1 MSVTNLKRIA
11 LAAMVC
17 HYIGAF
23 LPGAPLWLQ
32 WIGRLS
38 APLFFYCMAWSLDKT
53 GDKRLYFKRL
63 YFCSVGMAA
72 FNLILSVIV
81 EKTGLVTAVTTN
93 MFASLFAGALFIEF
107 LEYAKRY
114 PKRGKRMLRSFLFW
128 QLAFAGLWAVLY
140 ELAGVP
146 YAFLNLASAAVG
158 SALTCEGAFMYVL
171 MGVAFYYTKEDK
183 KKLSIAYLAICLI
196 FFVNSAFGL
205 WGRIFMLL
213 GSDILVA
220 IMEILT
226 GLVLWGASFRP
237 LFDVSHMLNNDFQWM
252 MIAALPLLLCCNGKK
267 DRCFKY
273 FYYIFYPAHVYMLWF
288 IGTVLMG

>member
-1 MSVTNLKRIA
+1 MGRCKLQY
-11 LAAMVC
+11 LAVIPDQAVAVAGSRVKL
-17 HYIGAF
+17 IGF
-23 LPGAPLWLQ
+23 IRKLLPH
-32 WIGRLS
+32 RL
-38 APLFFYCMAWSLDKT
+38 
-53 GDKRLYFKRL
+53 
-63 YFCSVGMAA
+63 
-72 FNLILSVIV
+72 
-81 EKTGLVTAVTTN
+81 EKDG
-93 MFASLFAGALFIEF
+93 
-107 LEYAKRY
+107 
-114 PKRGKRMLRSFLFW
+114 FLFW

-267 DRCFKY
+267 DRSFKY

>member
-267 DRCFKY
+267 DRSFKY
-273 FYYIFYPAHVYMLWF
+273 FYCIFYPAHVYMLWF

>member
-267 DRCFKY
+267 DRSFKY
-273 FYYIFYPAHVYMLWF
+273 FYYIFYLAHVYMLWF

>member
-196 FFVNSAFGL
+196 FFVISAFGL

-267 DRCFKY
+267 DRSFKY

>member
-72 FNLILSVIV
+72 FNLILSVVV

-213 GSDILVA
+213 GSDIMVA

-267 DRCFKY
+267 DRSFKY

>member
-213 GSDILVA
+213 GSDIMVA

-226 GLVLWGASFRP
+226 GLILWGASFRP

-267 DRCFKY
+267 DRSFKY

>member
-63 YFCSVGMAA
+63 YFCSVGMATI
-72 FNLILSVIV
+72 NLILSVVV

-171 MGVAFYYTKEDK
+171 MGAAFYYTKEDK

-267 DRCFKY
+267 DRSFKY

>member
-226 GLVLWGASFRP
+226 GLVLCGASFRP

-267 DRCFKY
+267 DRSFKY

>member
-32 WIGRLS
+32 WMGRLS

-267 DRCFKY
+267 DRSFKY

>member
-226 GLVLWGASFRP
+226 GLVLRGASFRP

-267 DRCFKY
+267 DRSFKY

>member
-213 GSDILVA
+213 GSDIMVA

-226 GLVLWGASFRP
+226 ALVLWGASFRP

-267 DRCFKY
+267 DRSFKY

>member
-183 KKLSIAYLAICLI
+183 NKLSIAYLAICLI

-213 GSDILVA
+213 GSDIMVA

-267 DRCFKY
+267 DRSFKY

>member
-1 MSVTNLKRIA
+1 
-11 LAAMVC
+11 
-17 HYIGAF
+17 
-23 LPGAPLWLQ
+23 
-32 WIGRLS
+32 
-38 APLFFYCMAWSLDKT
+38 MAWSLDKT

-267 DRCFKY
+267 DRSFKY

>member
-183 KKLSIAYLAICLI
+183 KELSIAYLAICLI

-267 DRCFKY
+267 DRSFKY

>member
-205 WGRIFMLL
+205 WGRVFMLL

-267 DRCFKY
+267 DRSFKY

>member
-93 MFASLFAGALFIEF
+93 MFASLFAGALVIEL

-114 PKRGKRMLRSFLFW
+114 PKRGKRMLRRFQFW

-213 GSDILVA
+213 GSDIMVA

-267 DRCFKY
+267 DRSFKY

>member
-81 EKTGLVTAVTTN
+81 EKTVLVTAVTTN

-267 DRCFKY
+267 DRSFKY

>member
-252 MIAALPLLLCCNGKK
+252 MIAALPLLLCCNGTK
-267 DRCFKY
+267 DRSFKY